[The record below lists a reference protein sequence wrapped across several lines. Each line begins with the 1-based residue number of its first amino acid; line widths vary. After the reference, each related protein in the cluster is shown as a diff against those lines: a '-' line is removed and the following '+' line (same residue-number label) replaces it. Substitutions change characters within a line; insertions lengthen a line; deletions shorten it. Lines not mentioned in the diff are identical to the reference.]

1 MPPSKR
7 SARSKQKACVEK
19 EFTKRRSVDAGMA
32 LADAAHAAVWRL
44 YCEVFAFWRGCRM
57 KKCRRHRRCVGE
69 PAPCLMRGLPSVPE
83 AERQSATAVVIAGG
97 PRRMAP
103 ATHMEWRLRRE
114 PLPLVM
120 AWRGRQTG
128 RVG

>member
-1 MPPSKR
+1 MRGRCRESEPGRRRPLTPPSHPALFPRGKREARASTAEQVPAQRKERSMPPSKR

-44 YCEVFAFWRGCRM
+44 YCEVFAFWRGCRV

-69 PAPCLMRGLPSVPE
+69 PAP
-83 AERQSATAVVIAGG
+83 
-97 PRRMAP
+97 
-103 ATHMEWRLRRE
+103 
-114 PLPLVM
+114 
-120 AWRGRQTG
+120 
-128 RVG
+128 